1 MPDLYTTLLESTL
14 EYGQGHCRM
23 IDMAKHNETATVNY
37 DCVGD
42 KGIKFLDFHI
52 HEIRYRLRSN
62 ECIQSIQVIYK
73 NRNTG
78 ELVTLMDT
86 DPRDDK
92 RDRFEFDDSEEIKE
106 VRVWTKKESLIG
118 FEVTT
123 NRNRSKKIGFG
134 DDESIKIKE
143 FEHGDKII
151 FGFGCHA
158 NHQYGVSSIYCYFMD
173 KRKYGIVQNSGL
185 IQLRAK
191 LKLNPEFKKKLEAK
205 MDTLNENQKIILQ
218 TCDLPD
224 TAFFP
229 LATYIMSY

>member
-1 MPDLYTTLLESTL
+1 
-14 EYGQGHCRM
+14 
-23 IDMAKHNETATVNY
+23 
-37 DCVGD
+37 
-42 KGIKFLDFHI
+42 
-52 HEIRYRLRSN
+52 
-62 ECIQSIQVIYK
+62 
-73 NRNTG
+73 
-78 ELVTLMDT
+78 MDT
-86 DPRDDK
+86 HHRDQKTPR
-92 RDRFEFDDSEEIKE
+92 FHFDDSEEIKE